1 MFGKEITPNL
11 HALADQYVTLDAFL
25 DTGETS
31 GVGWNWT
38 TSAHATDEV
47 ERNQPINY
55 GKGGLTYDWEG
66 TNRNIN
72 VGLGT
77 VADRTKALPLSPTDP
92 DLLPGA
98 VDVSSSEAAG
108 SATGSAYLW
117 DQALAANLTVRNYG
131 AFCDLARYTLA
142 TLFPSLFPA
151 LVENP
156 ATQMPPVQQAWPA
169 SKNLVGNTDLYFRG
183 FDQAYPDKWRFEEW
197 NREFQAFAAGADA
210 GAAGGLPNLEMVRFA
225 KDHTGSFSTAV
236 GGLNT
241 PFLEVADNDYAV
253 GKLVEA
259 VAKSTYAS
267 STLIFVV
274 EDDAQDGADH
284 VDAHRSTA
292 YVVGPYVKQGAVIS
306 TPYNTINLVRTL
318 EAVLGLDPM
327 NLYDGTA
334 ATMSDLFDTTM
345 PPTAFTF
352 TATQSDILAG
362 TTAFAMNGHVNPAK
376 LKAYYAALQRG
387 HDAAYW
393 ARVTRGMNFSREDAI
408 DVEAYNRILWKG
420 LMGSAP
426 YPATTRSRHDDDAE
440 TKPRSHS

>member
-1 MFGKEITPNL
+1 M
-11 HALADQYVTLDAFL
+11 DSFL

-47 ERNQPINY
+47 ERNQPVNY

-66 TNRNIN
+66 ENRNIN
-72 VGLGT
+72 VGLAT
-77 VADRTKALPLSPTDP
+77 PADRMAANPLSPNDP

-108 SATGSAYLW
+108 TSSGSAYLW
-117 DQALAANLTVRNYG
+117 DQALAAGLTVRNYG
-131 AFCDLARYTLA
+131 VFVDLTRYSLQKA
-142 TLFPSLFPA
+142 APSLFPA

-156 ATQMPPVQQAWPA
+156 ATQNPPVQQAWA
-169 SKNLVGNTDLYFRG
+169 SSKNLVGKTDTFFRG

-197 NREFQAFAAGADA
+197 NREFQQFVAGGSDA
-210 GAAGGLPNLEMVRFA
+210 GAGGMPSLELVRFA
-225 KDHTGSFSTAV
+225 KDHTGSFGTAV

-253 GKLVEA
+253 GALIEA
-259 VAKSTYAS
+259 VAKSPYAS

-292 YVVGPYVKQGAVIS
+292 YVAGPYVKQGAVIS
-306 TPYNTINLVRTL
+306 TPYNTINMLRTI
-318 EAVLGLDPM
+318 EAILGLDPL

-334 ATMSDLFDTTM
+334 ATMSDVFDTTM
-345 PPTAFTF
+345 SPSAFTF
-352 TATQSDILAG
+352 TATESPILMG
-362 TTAFAMNGHVNPAK
+362 TTAYAVNGAVDPHK

-387 HDAAYW
+387 HDAAW
-393 ARVTRGMNFSREDAI
+393 WTRATRGMNFSREDAL
-408 DVEAYNRILWKG
+408 DSEAYNRILWKG

-426 YPATTRSRHDDDAE
+426 YPVTAGAPRGDRDEADV
-440 TKPRSHS
+440 KKRSHS

>member
-11 HALADQYVTLDAFL
+11 HALASQYVTLDAFL

-38 TSAHATDEV
+38 TSAHTTDEV

-66 TNRNIN
+66 TNRNVN

-77 VADRTKALPLSPTDP
+77 VTDRLKAMPLSPSDP

-108 SATGSAYLW
+108 SGTGSAYLW

-131 AFCDLARYTLA
+131 AFVDLARYNLA
-142 TLFPSLFPA
+142 TLVPTLFPA

-156 ATQMPPVQQAWPA
+156 ATQIPPVQQSWAA
-169 SKNLVGNTDLYFRG
+169 SKNLVGNTDIYFRG

-197 NREFQAFAAGADA
+197 NREFQAFVAAGA
-210 GAAGGLPNLEMVRFA
+210 AASLPNLEIVRFA
-225 KDHTGSFSTAV
+225 KDHTGSFGSAV

-259 VAKSTYAS
+259 VAAS
-267 STLIFVV
+267 PFASNTIIFVI

-306 TPYNTINLVRTL
+306 TPYNTVNMVRTI
-318 EAVLGLDPM
+318 EAILGLDPM
-327 NLYDGTA
+327 NLDDGTA
-334 ATMSDLFDTTM
+334 ATMSDLFDMTM
-345 PPTAFTF
+345 SPSAFTF

-362 TTAFAMNGHVNPAK
+362 TTAFATNGHPDPAK
-376 LKAYYAALQRG
+376 MKAYYAALRRG
-387 HDAAYW
+387 HNAAYW
-393 ARVTRGMNFSREDAI
+393 ARATRGMNFSREDAI
-408 DVEAYNRILWKG
+408 DVQAYNRILWKG
-420 LMGSAP
+420 LMGSKP
-426 YPATTRSRHDDDAE
+426 YPGARSRPDRDDDAE
-440 TKPRSHS
+440 AKPRSHS